1 MNTGTIICHYQL
13 DDLGVEITDESE
25 ASFEW
30 FHLRSDDPDTIKW
43 MRAQGLDTRV
53 IEALTAVE
61 TRPRMQSLA
70 GGVLVNLRGVNTNP
84 ESDPE
89 DMISLRLW
97 FNNELIIS
105 TRRKSR
111 KLLSIEDIR
120 ENIADGQGPASTGE
134 FVVMLTKFLGNRIAD
149 IVDKID
155 DDLTRFET
163 DLNDDNIRKI
173 QHELSNTR
181 KQVVAIRRYLAP
193 QREALIELSRSRKI
207 LSEEENY
214 SLQYQTDRIVHY
226 VEDLDL
232 GRERALV
239 LQSELQNRI
248 AEQQNSRIYLLSIV
262 TAIFLP
268 LSFLTGVFGMNVGG
282 LPGLE
287 NSQAFIYLSIGMLVM
302 AAILIS
308 FMWWKRWL

>member
-1 MNTGTIICHYQL
+1 MNTNAIIYHHQLNRLNAEENTGEPITI
-13 DDLGVEITDESE
+13 D
-25 ASFEW
+25 W
-30 FHLRSDDPDTIKW
+30 FHLRSDDPDSITW
-43 MRAQGLDTRV
+43 MQTYDLDARV
-53 IEALTAVE
+53 IEALTSLE

-70 GGVLVNLRGVNTNP
+70 GGVLVNLRGINTNSG
-84 ESDPE
+84 SDLE
-89 DMISLRLW
+89 DMIGLRLW

-111 KLLSIEDIR
+111 KLLSVEDISK
-120 ENIADGQGPASTGE
+120 NIADGQGPETTGE

-149 IVDKID
+149 VVDKID

-163 DLNDDNIRKI
+163 DLNDDNIGKI
-173 QHELSNTR
+173 QQELSNTR

-239 LQSELQNRI
+239 LQSEMQNRI
-248 AEQQNSRIYLLSIV
+248 AEQQSSRVYLLSIV

-287 NSQAFIYLSIGMLVM
+287 NSQAFVYLSIGMLSV
-302 AAILIS
+302 ATTLIG

>member
-1 MNTGTIICHYQL
+1 MNNSTIICHYQL
-13 DDLGVEITDESE
+13 NHLGEETTDESK
-25 ASFEW
+25 ARFDW

-43 MRAQGLDTRV
+43 MQTQGLDTRV
-53 IEALTAVE
+53 IEALTAEE
-61 TRPRMQSLA
+61 TRPRMQSLDS
-70 GGVLVNLRGVNTNP
+70 GILINLRGINTNP

-111 KLLSIEDIR
+111 KLLSIEDVR

-149 IVDKID
+149 VVDKID

-163 DLNDDNIRKI
+163 DLNNDNIRMI
-173 QHELSNTR
+173 QQELSNTR

-248 AEQQNSRIYLLSIV
+248 AEQQNSRVYLLSIV

-268 LSFLTGVFGMNVGG
+268 LSFLTGVFGMNVAG
-282 LPGLE
+282 LPGTE
-287 NSQAFIYLSIGMLVM
+287 NPSAFIYLSISMLCL
-302 AAILIS
+302 AAGLMG
-308 FMWWKRWL
+308 FMWWKHWL